1 MPKPMIETSVL
12 LKLIKKYFED
22 ECHNNIKRLRYSE
35 ITQYINRNGYPNYP
49 ATSLRRNKA
58 AVDYIT
64 ELRQTVSEESY
75 VTTVSYQTIDAASL
89 VDSNRSRGS
98 LIKAITERDM
108 YYKTIADSAAMS
120 FKRYNT
126 LSHKYEDESEKCRH
140 LEFENN
146 ELKQQLYECKMRIKE
161 LIKDFKAYKAVV
173 DTYVYPEIAN
183 ELLARE
189 GYKKKAETDIIN
201 QDTVDSNVITPSTDI
216 RKKTKSGS
224 SIIQGM
230 FDSLE

>member
-89 VDSNRSRGS
+89 VDSNRSRAS

-108 YYKTIADSAAMS
+108 YYKTIADSATMS

-126 LSHKYEDESEKCRH
+126 LSHKYE
-140 LEFENN
+140 
-146 ELKQQLYECKMRIKE
+146 ECKMRIKE

-201 QDTVDSNVITPSTDI
+201 PDTVDSNVITPSTDI

>member
-1 MPKPMIETSVL
+1 
-12 LKLIKKYFED
+12 
-22 ECHNNIKRLRYSE
+22 
-35 ITQYINRNGYPNYP
+35 
-49 ATSLRRNKA
+49 
-58 AVDYIT
+58 
-64 ELRQTVSEESY
+64 
-75 VTTVSYQTIDAASL
+75 
-89 VDSNRSRGS
+89 
-98 LIKAITERDM
+98 M

-146 ELKQQLYECKMRIKE
+146 ELKQQLDECKMRIKE

-201 QDTVDSNVITPSTDI
+201 PDTVDSNVITPSTDI